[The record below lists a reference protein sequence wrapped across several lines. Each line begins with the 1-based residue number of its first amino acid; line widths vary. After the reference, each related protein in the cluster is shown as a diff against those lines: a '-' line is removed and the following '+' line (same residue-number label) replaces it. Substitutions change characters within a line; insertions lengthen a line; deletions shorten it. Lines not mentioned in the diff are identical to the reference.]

1 MKRAREDAR
10 SSAEDADAREGDD
23 GDAVMRAIAAAR
35 ADSLSRRSS
44 TWLDAGGDVENA
56 PGGKRTEINFPGSK
70 EEYEQLLLSGGTTG
84 MSKETLERKLRKKGG
99 DGEDGAEDEEGGL
112 KVSAVIV
119 PEGGAGDAR
128 GGAEATSDGATWVQS
143 YDVESD
149 GFYYFHSK
157 THETTWDRPEG
168 VEIIPDETAAA
179 KLAEDAEAQKKRD
192 AKRRERAFAEAR
204 TDAEVTSDA
213 LDALKAHTSVD
224 VTRIKLPGLKSWY
237 YEDDSGNWRGTAH
250 RSSGLMAWRSMLPME
265 LRLFEHGDEAKE
277 TTLADVLGDAPL
289 LAQCA
294 ALGIALPPRSTAAR
308 REQRALRGG
317 ALESPRTGGRPRR
330 FPRRPQSDWERA
342 VMEGLPPEQAI
353 MRGADPAEVA
363 RKVLEKRAA
372 DLEASYNSTGVYN
385 KVLNRITDA
394 STIAKP
400 TSVYGSIG
408 LDNYVDTTT
417 LDAALHQMKNRK
429 HVKLT
434 KKQIAALKERK
445 RKLKDK
451 FNNEWLRRD
460 D

>member
-1 MKRAREDAR
+1 MKRARGD
-10 SSAEDADAREGDD
+10 SLPSAEDARD
-23 GDAVMRAIAAAR
+23 GDACDAVARAIAAAR
-35 ADSLSRRSS
+35 AESLSRRSS

-84 MSKETLERKLRKKGG
+84 ISKETLERKLRKKSG
-99 DGEDGAEDEEGGL
+99 DDDDDDAEDEETAWT
-112 KVSAVIV
+112 VSAVIV
-119 PEGGAGDAR
+119 PEGGVGDAT
-128 GGAEATSDGATWVQS
+128 ATSDGATWVQS
-143 YDVESD
+143 YDAESD
-149 GFYYFHSK
+149 GFYYFHST
-157 THETTWDRPEG
+157 THETTWDRPKG
-168 VEIIPDETAAA
+168 VAIIPDETAVA
-179 KLAEDAEAQKKRD
+179 KLAEEAEARKKRE

-237 YEDDSGNWRGTAH
+237 YEDDSGNWQGPFTAAE
-250 RSSGLMAWRSMLPME
+250 LMAWRSMLPME

-294 ALGIALPPRSTAAR
+294 ALGIVLPPRSTAAHA
-308 REQRALRGG
+308 QHALR
-317 ALESPRTGGRPRR
+317 AARSESLAPEVEHDGSAA
-330 FPRRPQSDWERA
+330 PQNDWERA

-417 LDAALHQMKNRK
+417 LDAALHEMKNRK